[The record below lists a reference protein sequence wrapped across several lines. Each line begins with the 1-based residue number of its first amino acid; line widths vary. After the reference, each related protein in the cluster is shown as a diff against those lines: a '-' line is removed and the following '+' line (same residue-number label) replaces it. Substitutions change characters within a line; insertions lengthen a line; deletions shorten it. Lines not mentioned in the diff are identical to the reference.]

1 MLSVP
6 FLSGSNIYVTI
17 LLRVIEFQDARG
29 CSPFRR
35 WFDTLDPVAAA
46 RMTIV
51 LYRLEAGNLSGL
63 KALGGG
69 LLEWRVNAGP
79 GYRLYFGRLDAT
91 TLVLLGAGDK
101 RRQDKDIA
109 ACRQRWLEVGRGS
122 KEEQA
127 PPCR

>member
-6 FLSGSNIYVTI
+6 FLSISNIYVTI
-17 LLRVIEFQDARG
+17 LFRIIEFQDARG
-29 CSPFRR
+29 RSPFRR
-35 WFDTLDPVAAA
+35 WFDALDPAAAA
-46 RMTIV
+46 RMTIA
-51 LYRLEAGNLSGL
+51 LYRLEAGNVSGL

-69 LLEWRVNAGP
+69 LLEWRMNTGP

-101 RRQDKDIA
+101 RRQNKDIA

-122 KEEQA
+122 
-127 PPCR
+127 